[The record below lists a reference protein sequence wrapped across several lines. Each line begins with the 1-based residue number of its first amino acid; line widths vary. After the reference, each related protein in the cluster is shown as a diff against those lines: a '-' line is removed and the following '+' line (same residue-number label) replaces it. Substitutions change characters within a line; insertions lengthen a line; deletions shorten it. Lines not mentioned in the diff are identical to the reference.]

1 MLSLSS
7 TIAAVAEAIDNF
19 ARRETVRSAWNTADW
34 AKAPEEI
41 VSRSFFSAGVE
52 SGRFLSEARAGITAA
67 LDGSRDAY
75 GRLPDREKFIAD
87 LRGVALRLGL
97 GTPDKPNNLKNL
109 AGARRLGIIWDMNV
123 NSANGR
129 ARRASGLSK
138 GSLFAA
144 PAQELVRG
152 RSAMKAR
159 DWKARW
165 EEAGAQVGWEGALK
179 ADPMR
184 PRFVA
189 LKTSPIWVELS
200 RFGTPWAPF
209 DFGSGMILRN
219 ISRDQAVSLG
229 LLQEDEILE
238 PDPDPAYNDG
248 LAATMQGVPE
258 DVAEAVQNLMPDR
271 VERVG
276 NDLKWRPA

>member
-1 MLSLSS
+1 M
-7 TIAAVAEAIDNF
+7 
-19 ARRETVRSAWNTADW
+19 
-34 AKAPEEI
+34 
-41 VSRSFFSAGVE
+41 
-52 SGRFLSEARAGITAA
+52 
-67 LDGSRDAY
+67 
-75 GRLPDREKFIAD
+75 PDREKFIAD

-97 GTPDKPNNLKNL
+97 GTPDKPNDLKNL

-138 GSLFAA
+138 GALFAA

-165 EEAGAQVGWEGALK
+165 EAAGAQVGWEGAL
-179 ADPMR
+179 R
-184 PRFVA
+184 TRFVA

-229 LLQEDEILE
+229 LLKDDEILE

-248 LAATMQGVPE
+248 LAATMQGVPD
-258 DVAEAVQNLMPDR
+258 DVAAAVQALMPDR

-276 NDLKWRPA
+276 NDLKWRAA

>member
-1 MLSLSS
+1 
-7 TIAAVAEAIDNF
+7 
-19 ARRETVRSAWNTADW
+19 
-34 AKAPEEI
+34 
-41 VSRSFFSAGVE
+41 VE
-52 SGRFLSEARAGITAA
+52 SGRFLSEARSGITAA

-87 LRGVALRLGL
+87 LRQVSLRLGL

-138 GSLFAA
+138 GALFAA

-165 EEAGAQVGWEGALK
+165 EEAGAEVGWEGAL
-179 ADPMR
+179 R
-184 PRFVA
+184 TRFVA

-276 NDLKWRPA
+276 NDLKWRAA

>member
-1 MLSLSS
+1 MISLTS
-7 TIAAVAEAIDNF
+7 TISAVAEAIDNF

-97 GTPDKPNNLKNL
+97 GTPDKPNDLNIL
-109 AGARRLGIIWDMNV
+109 AGARRLGIVWDMNV

-138 GSLFAA
+138 GALFAA

-165 EEAGAQVGWEGALK
+165 EEAGAEVGWEGAL
-179 ADPMR
+179 R
-184 PRFVA
+184 TRFVA

-229 LLQEDEILE
+229 LLKDDEILE

-258 DVAEAVQNLMPDR
+258 DVAEAVQALMPDR

-276 NDLKWRPA
+276 NDLKWRAA

>member
-1 MLSLSS
+1 MISLTS
-7 TIAAVAEAIDNF
+7 TIASVAQAIDNF
-19 ARRETVRSAWNTADW
+19 ARRKTVASAWNTADW
-34 AKAPEEI
+34 AQAPAEI

-52 SGRFLSEARAGITAA
+52 SGRFLAEARSGITAA
-67 LDGSRDAY
+67 LDVSRDQY
-75 GRLPDREKFIAD
+75 GRLPDREKFVAD

-97 GTPDKPNNLKNL
+97 GTPDKPNDLKNL

-129 ARRASGLSK
+129 ARRAAGLSQ
-138 GSLFAA
+138 GALFAA

-152 RSAMKAR
+152 RNARVPR
-159 DWKARW
+159 DWTARW
-165 EEAGAQVGWEGALK
+165 AEAGAQVDWEGAL
-179 ADPMR
+179 R
-184 PRFVA
+184 TRFVA
-189 LKTSPIWVELS
+189 RKTSPIWLELS

-219 ISRDQAVSLG
+219 ISRDQAVALG

-248 LAATMQGVPE
+248 LAATMQGVPD

-276 NDLKWRPA
+276 DDLKWRAA

>member
-7 TIAAVAEAIDNF
+7 TIASVAQAIDNF
-19 ARRETVRSAWNTADW
+19 ARRKTVASAWNTADW
-34 AKAPEEI
+34 AQAPAEI

-52 SGRFLSEARAGITAA
+52 SGRFLAEARSGITAA
-67 LDGSRDAY
+67 LDVSRDQY
-75 GRLPDREKFIAD
+75 GRLPDREKFVAD

-97 GTPDKPNNLKNL
+97 GTPDKPNDLKNL

-129 ARRASGLSK
+129 ARRSAGLSQ
-138 GSLFAA
+138 GALFAA

-152 RSAMKAR
+152 RNARVPR
-159 DWKARW
+159 DWTARW
-165 EEAGAQVGWEGALK
+165 QEAGAQVDWEGAL
-179 ADPMR
+179 R
-184 PRFVA
+184 TRFVA
-189 LKTSPIWVELS
+189 LKTSPIWLELS

-219 ISRDQAVSLG
+219 ISRDKAVSLG

-248 LAATMQGVPE
+248 LAATMQGVPD

-276 NDLKWRPA
+276 NDLKWRAA

>member
-1 MLSLSS
+1 MLSLSN
-7 TIAAVAEAIDNF
+7 TIAAVAQAIDNF
-19 ARRETVRSAWNTADW
+19 ARRENVRSAWNTADW
-34 AKAPEEI
+34 AQAPAEI

-52 SGRFLSEARAGITAA
+52 SGRFLSEARSGISAA
-67 LDGSRDAY
+67 LDLSVDQY
-75 GRLPDREKFIAD
+75 GRMPDREKFIAD

-97 GTPDKPNNLKNL
+97 GTPDKPNDLKNL

-138 GSLFAA
+138 GALFAA

-152 RSAMKAR
+152 RSARVPR
-159 DWKARW
+159 DWTVRW
-165 EEAGAQVGWEGALK
+165 QEAGAQVDWEGAL
-179 ADPMR
+179 R
-184 PRFVA
+184 TRFVA

-258 DVAEAVQNLMPDR
+258 DVAEAVQALMPDR

-276 NDLKWRPA
+276 NDLKWRAA

>member
-7 TIAAVAEAIDNF
+7 TISAVAQAIDNF

-34 AKAPEEI
+34 EKAPQEI
-41 VSRSFFSAGVE
+41 VSRSFLSAGVE
-52 SGRFLSEARAGITAA
+52 SGRFLSEARSGISAA
-67 LDGSRDAY
+67 LDLSVDQY
-75 GRLPDREKFIAD
+75 GRMPDREKFIAD

-97 GTPDKPNNLKNL
+97 GTPDKPNDLKNL

-138 GSLFAA
+138 GALFAA

-152 RSAMKAR
+152 RSARVPR
-159 DWKARW
+159 DWTVRW
-165 EEAGAQVGWEGALK
+165 QEAGAQVDWEGAL
-179 ADPMR
+179 R
-184 PRFVA
+184 TRFVA

-238 PDPDPAYNDG
+238 PDPDPAFNAG

-258 DVAEAVQNLMPDR
+258 DVAAAVQALMPDR

-276 NDLKWRPA
+276 NDLKWRTA

>member
-1 MLSLSS
+1 MLSLSN
-7 TIAAVAEAIDNF
+7 TIAAVAQAIDNF

-52 SGRFLSEARAGITAA
+52 SGRFLSEARSGISAA
-67 LDGSRDAY
+67 LDLSVDQY
-75 GRLPDREKFIAD
+75 GRMPDREKFIAD

-97 GTPDKPNNLKNL
+97 GTPDKPNDLKNL

-138 GSLFAA
+138 GALFAA

-165 EEAGAQVGWEGALK
+165 EAAGAEVGWEGAL
-179 ADPMR
+179 R
-184 PRFVA
+184 TRFVA

-258 DVAEAVQNLMPDR
+258 DVAAAVQALMPDR

-276 NDLKWRPA
+276 NDLKWRTA

>member
-1 MLSLSS
+1 
-7 TIAAVAEAIDNF
+7 
-19 ARRETVRSAWNTADW
+19 
-34 AKAPEEI
+34 
-41 VSRSFFSAGVE
+41 
-52 SGRFLSEARAGITAA
+52 
-67 LDGSRDAY
+67 
-75 GRLPDREKFIAD
+75 
-87 LRGVALRLGL
+87 
-97 GTPDKPNNLKNL
+97 
-109 AGARRLGIIWDMNV
+109 
-123 NSANGR
+123 
-129 ARRASGLSK
+129 
-138 GSLFAA
+138 
-144 PAQELVRG
+144 
-152 RSAMKAR
+152 MKAR

-165 EEAGAQVGWEGALK
+165 EEAGAEVGWEGALK

-276 NDLKWRPA
+276 NDLKWRAA